1 MFDGWE
7 QEQRF
12 RDAWDAVGI
21 VRRVSY
27 LLFTFGA
34 SDLGY
39 YLVCGDS
46 DTKQPVSVTSGE
58 VRVKRPTIITPQSVK
73 PEFEGFFENPEEE
86 EVADYLLARSAHFS
100 SLQFVNQQGEK
111 QIVSDSID
119 EAVDRLNRK
128 LDDEE
133 EDQIAILTAPAN
145 LGGVAVLRYTAERIW
160 ESAPDN
166 IQELRERGF
175 LP

>member
-27 LLFTFGA
+27 SLFTFGA

-86 EVADYLLARSAHFS
+86 EVAD
-100 SLQFVNQQGEK
+100 
-111 QIVSDSID
+111 
-119 EAVDRLNRK
+119 
-128 LDDEE
+128 
-133 EDQIAILTAPAN
+133 
-145 LGGVAVLRYTAERIW
+145 
-160 ESAPDN
+160 
-166 IQELRERGF
+166 
-175 LP
+175 